1 MAAESATRPPLP
13 ETVLRVGMTGHRPNK
28 LLPLRHPDL
37 KATID
42 EVLKRI
48 GDAAR
53 QVAQSHHDLLGES
66 VRLVLVS
73 SLAEGSDRLA
83 AIAALNQGWQLQCP
97 LPFERSEYRKD
108 SSDPASEAEF
118 DQLIAAAD
126 ATFEINAKRSGTL
139 VSKIDGWPYE
149 TAGLVM
155 LQASDL
161 IIAVWD
167 GRRAE
172 GIGGTA
178 VVVERA
184 VQDEI
189 PVIVIDPAE
198 PSSPRVLWTGF
209 DPLPAANPRLDR
221 LAGAPLDAKGLRLLI
236 EALLAP
242 PTTSTARNDLAAYLQ
257 SDGTSTRLAFAY
269 PLLMSAVDQASPKTK
284 GMAAME
290 TANTLW
296 DRYLAAAPQ
305 DNRLGHSIA
314 ASLRPAFEA
323 ADRQASRYAREYR
336 DAFVYNYIAAA
347 VAVFIALCGLFV
359 HSSSAKAVL
368 VLAELLVIASILFN
382 TWHGQRRNV
391 HKRWLDCR
399 RLAERL
405 RQMRFLVWSG
415 ASSGI
420 SRPVARALVSPA
432 HAVDWV
438 DWYSR
443 AVRRTLPLP
452 DAAASDDYLARYAE
466 MFTSGELKT
475 QINYHCQTAN
485 IMNKLDHRLHVLG
498 DVCFALSGIA
508 CAAYLVCYFFDIGGV
523 ASGYNARIAA
533 IVTAV
538 TAFLPAF
545 GAAAKAIRA
554 QGDFKTAAE
563 RSASTSAELRSIL
576 DDLEHRKRIAGAL
589 SLELLSDRTDKAST
603 AMMRDLSQWRILSET
618 RPLSLPA

>member
-1 MAAESATRPPLP
+1 M
-13 ETVLRVGMTGHRPNK
+13 
-28 LLPLRHPDL
+28 
-37 KATID
+37 
-42 EVLKRI
+42 
-48 GDAAR
+48 
-53 QVAQSHHDLLGES
+53 
-66 VRLVLVS
+66 
-73 SLAEGSDRLA
+73 
-83 AIAALNQGWQLQCP
+83 
-97 LPFERSEYRKD
+97 
-108 SSDPASEAEF
+108 
-118 DQLIAAAD
+118 
-126 ATFEINAKRSGTL
+126 
-139 VSKIDGWPYE
+139 
-149 TAGLVM
+149 
-155 LQASDL
+155 
-161 IIAVWD
+161 
-167 GRRAE
+167 
-172 GIGGTA
+172 
-178 VVVERA
+178 
-184 VQDEI
+184 
-189 PVIVIDPAE
+189 
-198 PSSPRVLWTGF
+198 
-209 DPLPAANPRLDR
+209 
-221 LAGAPLDAKGLRLLI
+221 I

-420 SRPVARALVSPA
+420 SRPVARALVSPV

-466 MFTSGELKT
+466 MFSSGELKSPN
-475 QINYHCQTAN
+475 Q
-485 IMNKLDHRLHVLG
+485 
-498 DVCFALSGIA
+498 
-508 CAAYLVCYFFDIGGV
+508 
-523 ASGYNARIAA
+523 
-533 IVTAV
+533 
-538 TAFLPAF
+538 
-545 GAAAKAIRA
+545 
-554 QGDFKTAAE
+554 
-563 RSASTSAELRSIL
+563 
-576 DDLEHRKRIAGAL
+576 
-589 SLELLSDRTDKAST
+589 
-603 AMMRDLSQWRILSET
+603 
-618 RPLSLPA
+618 LSLPDRPYHEQAGPPTAHSR